1 MHDLVDM
8 GGGGGGGNNRNGN
21 GRQRMSNTII
31 KPDCDDSDGGY
42 TDSEDENYDGI
53 CTGANRCAACFR
65 GDDQSDAW
73 RRLGKSEWL
82 FFLLTYYGETS
93 QTHHLNFLSFI
104 GTVTLPCC
112 GVDGKEESSSTRFC
126 AACMLRMATVT
137 RSEDPGATGEY
148 DRWDDERYEYPVKK
162 FYSKDN
168 LETESRRFIE
178 CPRCR
183 NLLLVKMMGLKIIPN
198 DDDTDDEDACDCSDC
213 VAERRERRANR
224 PKTKSTTSITI
235 TKPPF
240 KLKSWYI
247 GRRRGIAKLLWRLL
261 YFNHGFINLDALGGE
276 EQKTNVLKLI
286 TWGVL
291 QRVPGKNNSNI
302 YQMDKKEQALL
313 APLFRL
319 PKNASEK
326 DQDRQRDLHWSTM
339 TDTVA
344 ASYQFLK
351 EFRVDRS
358 LRMLNQVG
366 IQFLSFTGQ
375 LPHLPLSPGQ
385 ALAVTALNI
394 YTVVLALQLSVILS
408 VYLFFFFSVGYG
420 VCYEVKRNNK
430 RKLELWQQGCIVL
443 GVYGLGV
450 TCYAVIRK
458 VSFAMLYGLLFPK
471 VISVL
476 RSIHQHMLRIIDA
489 SFDTICGLFLPK
501 LGSVLQNPATCLVLP
516 YVLVGLFYF
525 FNALVASRQR
535 VEEGR

>member
-1 MHDLVDM
+1 
-8 GGGGGGGNNRNGN
+8 
-21 GRQRMSNTII
+21 
-31 KPDCDDSDGGY
+31 
-42 TDSEDENYDGI
+42 
-53 CTGANRCAACFR
+53 
-65 GDDQSDAW
+65 
-73 RRLGKSEWL
+73 
-82 FFLLTYYGETS
+82 
-93 QTHHLNFLSFI
+93 
-104 GTVTLPCC
+104 
-112 GVDGKEESSSTRFC
+112 
-126 AACMLRMATVT
+126 
-137 RSEDPGATGEY
+137 
-148 DRWDDERYEYPVKK
+148 
-162 FYSKDN
+162 
-168 LETESRRFIE
+168 
-178 CPRCR
+178 
-183 NLLLVKMMGLKIIPN
+183 
-198 DDDTDDEDACDCSDC
+198 
-213 VAERRERRANR
+213 
-224 PKTKSTTSITI
+224 
-235 TKPPF
+235 
-240 KLKSWYI
+240 
-247 GRRRGIAKLLWRLL
+247 
-261 YFNHGFINLDALGGE
+261 
-276 EQKTNVLKLI
+276 
-286 TWGVL
+286 
-291 QRVPGKNNSNI
+291 
-302 YQMDKKEQALL
+302 
-313 APLFRL
+313 
-319 PKNASEK
+319 
-326 DQDRQRDLHWSTM
+326 
-339 TDTVA
+339 
-344 ASYQFLK
+344 LK

-443 GVYGLGV
+443 G
-450 TCYAVIRK
+450 AVIRK

>member
-1 MHDLVDM
+1 MVSVVVVVDLIVRVVA
-8 GGGGGGGNNRNGN
+8 NSRSNFISFNR
-21 GRQRMSNTII
+21 
-31 KPDCDDSDGGY
+31 
-42 TDSEDENYDGI
+42 
-53 CTGANRCAACFR
+53 
-65 GDDQSDAW
+65 
-73 RRLGKSEWL
+73 
-82 FFLLTYYGETS
+82 
-93 QTHHLNFLSFI
+93 
-104 GTVTLPCC
+104 TVTLPCC
-112 GVDGKEESSSTRFC
+112 GTDGKEESSSTRFC
-126 AACMLRMATVT
+126 AACMLRMATVP

-148 DRWDDERYEYPVKK
+148 DRWDDDRYEYPVKK

-168 LETESRRFIE
+168 LETESRRFVE

-213 VAERRERRANR
+213 VAERRERRASR
-224 PKTKSTTSITI
+224 PKTKSTTSIII

-291 QRVPGKNNSNI
+291 QRVPGKNNNNI
-302 YQMDKKEQALL
+302 YQMDKKEQSLL
-313 APLFRL
+313 VPLFRL

-326 DQDRQRDLHWSTM
+326 DKDRQKELHANTM
-339 TDTVA
+339 MDTAVA
-344 ASYQFLK
+344 SFQFLK

-358 LRMLNQVG
+358 LRMLNQLGV
-366 IQFLSFTGQ
+366 QLLSYAGQ
-375 LPHLPLSPGQ
+375 LPRLPLSPAQ

-394 YTVVLALQLSVILS
+394 YIVLLALQLSVILS
-408 VYLFFFFSVGYG
+408 VYLFFFFAVGYG
-420 VCYEVKRNNK
+420 VCYGVKRSDK
-430 RKLELWQQGCIVL
+430 TKFELWQQGCIVL

-458 VSFAMLYGLLFPK
+458 VSFAVLYGLLFPK

-476 RSIHQHMLRIIDA
+476 LSIQKPMLRIIDA
-489 SFDTICGLFLPK
+489 SFDSIG
-501 LGSVLQNPATCLVLP
+501 GSIESLVGSAVQYPVSCLVLP
-516 YVLVGLFYF
+516 YFLVGLYHCFSS
-525 FNALVASRQR
+525 LVASRRQR
-535 VEEGR
+535 VEEGC